1 MKRALVV
8 ALLFV
13 AMHAAAAPEKWWDAY
28 NRGTTAVNAR
38 RYADA
43 VAALQIA
50 IAANP
55 IEGTEIKVGTKIIGS
70 YLPHF
75 WMGIAKYNTGEID
88 AALREW
94 RISEEQGAV
103 ARTPYYS
110 QLKNWIQRGQT
121 EKQRVAE
128 QAASGPR
135 NTAQAA
141 ISRAVQLQGDA
152 LSAGGDRTESYR
164 DAQRKLQDALAR
176 FRQAGTNTGAYESVA
191 QTAEQAAQ
199 RFSAAA
205 EEGQKL
211 KAAAAARPKPA
222 PVVPTPAPAVVK
234 PAEVAVPFEEPEAKP
249 LPPPVK
255 TETVAPRTIVVETPK
270 PIVPEKPAQSPNAT
284 NAPKSAPV
292 DVTPAY
298 RAFATGDLTTAERLL
313 TNVLAKTPAAE
324 AYLLRG
330 CVRYTRAMLS
340 RAPEAMLAAATNDF
354 KAALARN
361 RSLRLDPSVF
371 SPKLVRRFE
380 QVRNGG

>member
-1 MKRALVV
+1 MRRAFAL
-8 ALLFV
+8 ALLLV
-13 AMHAAAAPEKWWDAY
+13 AAQASAAPEKWWEAY
-28 NRGTTAVNAR
+28 NRGTAAVNAR

-43 VAALQIA
+43 VSALQVA
-50 IAANP
+50 IAGNP
-55 IEGTEIKVGTKIIGS
+55 NEGTEIKVGTTIIGS

-88 AALREW
+88 VALREW

-121 EKQRVAE
+121 EKQRIAE
-128 QAASGPR
+128 QAATGPR
-135 NTAQAA
+135 NAAQAA
-141 ISRAVQLQGDA
+141 ISRAVQSQGDA

-176 FRQAGTNTGAYESVA
+176 FRQAGTNTSAYESVA

-211 KAAAAARPKPA
+211 KAAAAARPKPLPPVVIQTPA
-222 PVVPTPAPAVVK
+222 PVVK
-234 PAEVAVPFEEPEAKP
+234 PPVEAAVPFEEPAPKP

-255 TETVAPRTIVVETPK
+255 TETIAPVVVEQPK
-270 PIVPEKPAQSPNAT
+270 PLVPTKPT
-284 NAPKSAPV
+284 PV

-313 TNVLAKTPAAE
+313 TSVLAKSPAAE

-340 RAPEAMLAAATNDF
+340 RNPDAMLLAATNDF

>member
-1 MKRALVV
+1 VRRAFAL
-8 ALLFV
+8 ALLL
-13 AMHAAAAPEKWWDAY
+13 AAAQASAAPEKWWEAY
-28 NRGTTAVNAR
+28 NRGTAAVNAR

-43 VAALQIA
+43 VSALQIA
-50 IAANP
+50 IGGNP
-55 IEGTEIKVGTKIIGS
+55 NEGTEIKVGTTIIGS

-88 AALREW
+88 VALREW

-121 EKQRVAE
+121 EKQRIAE
-128 QAASGPR
+128 QAATGPR
-135 NTAQAA
+135 NAAQAA
-141 ISRAVQLQGDA
+141 ISRAVQSQGDA

-176 FRQAGTNTGAYESVA
+176 FRQAGTNTSAYESVT

-211 KAAAAARPKPA
+211 KAAAAARPKPLPPVVTQTPA
-222 PVVPTPAPAVVK
+222 PVVVK
-234 PAEVAVPFEEPEAKP
+234 PPVEVAVPFEQPAPKP

-255 TETVAPRTIVVETPK
+255 TETIAPVIVEQPK
-270 PIVPEKPAQSPNAT
+270 PIVPTKPV
-284 NAPKSAPV
+284 PV

-298 RAFATGDLTTAERLL
+298 RAFATGDLATAERLL
-313 TNVLAKTPAAE
+313 TNVLATTPAAE

-340 RAPEAMLAAATNDF
+340 RTPEAMLLAATNDF

>member
-1 MKRALVV
+1 MKRALAL
-8 ALLFV
+8 ALLLV
-13 AMHAAAAPEKWWDAY
+13 AAQAAAAPEKWWEAY
-28 NRGTTAVNAR
+28 NRGTAAVNAR
-38 RYADA
+38 RYAEA
-43 VAALQIA
+43 VSALQIA

-55 IEGTEIKVGTKIIGS
+55 NEGTEIKVGTTIIGS

-75 WMGIAKYNTGEID
+75 WMGIAKYNTGEVD

-121 EKQRVAE
+121 EKQRLAE
-128 QAASGPR
+128 QAATGPR
-135 NTAQAA
+135 NAAQSA
-141 ISRAVQLQGDA
+141 ISRAVQAQGDA

-176 FRQAGTNTGAYESVA
+176 FRQAGTNTSAYESVA
-191 QTAEQAAQ
+191 QTAEQATQ
-199 RFSAAA
+199 RFNAAA

-211 KAAAAARPKPA
+211 KAAAAARPKPLPPRVIQTPA
-222 PVVPTPAPAVVK
+222 PVVK
-234 PAEVAVPFEEPEAKP
+234 PPVEVAVPFEEPAPKP
-249 LPPPVK
+249 VPPPVVK
-255 TETVAPRTIVVETPK
+255 TETVAPTVVESPK
-270 PIVPEKPAQSPNAT
+270 PITPAKPV
-284 NAPKSAPV
+284 PV

-298 RAFATGDLTTAERLL
+298 RAFATGDLATAERLL
-313 TNVLAKTPAAE
+313 TSVIAKTPAAE

-340 RAPEAMLAAATNDF
+340 RTPDALLLAATNDF

>member
-1 MKRALVV
+1 MRRAFAL
-8 ALLFV
+8 ALLLV
-13 AMHAAAAPEKWWDAY
+13 AAQASAAPEKWWEAY
-28 NRGTTAVNAR
+28 NRGTAAVNAR

-43 VAALQIA
+43 VSALQIA
-50 IAANP
+50 IAGNP
-55 IEGTEIKVGTKIIGS
+55 NEGTEVKVGTTIIGS

-75 WMGIAKYNTGEID
+75 WMGIAKYNTGEVD
-88 AALREW
+88 VALREW

-121 EKQRVAE
+121 EKQRLAE
-128 QAASGPR
+128 QAAAGPR
-135 NTAQAA
+135 NAAQAA
-141 ISRAVQLQGDA
+141 ISRAVQSQGDA

-176 FRQAGTNTGAYESVA
+176 FRQAGTNTSAYEAVA

-211 KAAAAARPKPA
+211 KAAAAARPKPLPPVVIQTPA
-222 PVVPTPAPAVVK
+222 PVVK
-234 PAEVAVPFEEPEAKP
+234 PPVEVAVPFEDPAPKP
-249 LPPPVK
+249 VPPPVK
-255 TETVAPRTIVVETPK
+255 TETIAPVVTTSTGAQPK
-270 PIVPEKPAQSPNAT
+270 PAVADPTPGPVPAKPVA
-284 NAPKSAPV
+284 V

-340 RAPEAMLAAATNDF
+340 RTPEAMLLAATNDF

>member
-1 MKRALVV
+1 MRRAFAL
-8 ALLFV
+8 ALLL
-13 AMHAAAAPEKWWDAY
+13 AAAQASAAPEKWWEAY
-28 NRGTTAVNAR
+28 NRGTAAVNAR

-43 VAALQIA
+43 VSALQIA
-50 IAANP
+50 IGGNP
-55 IEGTEIKVGTKIIGS
+55 NEGTEIKVGTTIIGS

-88 AALREW
+88 VALREW

-121 EKQRVAE
+121 EKQRIAE
-128 QAASGPR
+128 QAATGPR
-135 NTAQAA
+135 NAAQAA
-141 ISRAVQLQGDA
+141 ISRAVQSQGDA

-176 FRQAGTNTGAYESVA
+176 FRQAGTNTSAYESVT

-211 KAAAAARPKPA
+211 KAAAAARPKPLPPVVTQTPA
-222 PVVPTPAPAVVK
+222 PVVVK
-234 PAEVAVPFEEPEAKP
+234 PPVEVAVPFEQPAPKP

-255 TETVAPRTIVVETPK
+255 TETIAPVIVEQPK
-270 PIVPEKPAQSPNAT
+270 PIVPTKPV
-284 NAPKSAPV
+284 PV

-298 RAFATGDLTTAERLL
+298 RAFATGDLATAERLL
-313 TNVLAKTPAAE
+313 TNVLATTPAAE

-340 RAPEAMLAAATNDF
+340 RTPEAMLLAATNDF

>member
-1 MKRALVV
+1 VRRALAL
-8 ALLFV
+8 ALLLV
-13 AMHAAAAPEKWWDAY
+13 AAQASAAREKWWEAY
-28 NRGTTAVNAR
+28 NRGTAAVNAK
-38 RYADA
+38 RYAEA
-43 VAALQIA
+43 VSALQVA

-55 IEGTEIKVGTKIIGS
+55 SEGTEIKVGTKIIGS
-70 YLPHF
+70 YLPHY
-75 WMGIAKYNTGEID
+75 WMGIAKYHTGDID
-88 AALREW
+88 AAIREW

-135 NTAQAA
+135 NAAQAA

-164 DAQRKLQDALAR
+164 DAQRRLQDALAR
-176 FRQAGTNTGAYESVA
+176 FRQAGTNTSAYESVA

-211 KAAAAARPKPA
+211 KAAAARPKPA
-222 PVVPTPAPAVVK
+222 PLPPVVAKPEPVLEKPVEIVVPVPMEPAPKPSAIVPAPAPVEKPTPAP
-234 PAEVAVPFEEPEAKP
+234 VATTTIA
-249 LPPPVK
+249 
-255 TETVAPRTIVVETPK
+255 APSPK
-270 PIVPEKPAQSPNAT
+270 PI
-284 NAPKSAPV
+284 PV

-298 RAFATGDLTTAERLL
+298 RAFATGDLGTAERLL
-313 TNVLAKTPAAE
+313 TSVLAKSPAAE

-340 RAPEAMLAAATNDF
+340 RTPDAMLRAATNDF